1 MILNIIIQITTIG
14 QNAGPTFNIY
24 SDADGYN
31 SIFAI
36 ATTNQLIAGFR
47 VTAPPNTTMVKI
59 VSTGTCGTIIY
70 TSIIGVPA
78 VTPSVTPSPTVT
90 PSVTPSLTPT
100 PSTSKFPVFPPV
112 TTTRDACNYGGY
124 HIIYCTSMNP
134 SSPNYDPRSCQPI
147 NTNKTNCN
155 CLGLY
160 DCIVSAGDDPNDPG
174 TLNND
179 NNPYGAN
186 GGTGFTPGGGLGF
199 TGN

>member
-24 SDADGYN
+24 SDVDGYN
-31 SIFAI
+31 SVFAI

-70 TSIIGVPA
+70 TNIIGVP
-78 VTPSVTPSPTVT
+78 SIT
-90 PSVTPSLTPT
+90 PSVTPSLTRTPSVTPTMTPT
-100 PSTSKFPVFPPV
+100 PSKSRLPTFPTITP
-112 TTTRDACNYGGY
+112 TRDACSYGGY
-124 HIIYCTSMNP
+124 HIIYCSSVNP
-134 SSPNYDPRSCQPI
+134 TSPNYNPNNCQPI

-160 DCIVSAGDDPNDPG
+160 DCIVGATDDGSDPG
-174 TLNND
+174 TVND
-179 NNPYGAN
+179 DSNPYGA
-186 GGTGFTPGGGLGF
+186 GGTVFTPGSGTGFTSA
-199 TGN
+199 N